1 MTGRQASFHQPC
13 SPVILWG
20 CDSVRHSVTVDTLE
34 KVSHLMLRRLSPR
47 LRLVHCGIALVLSSL
62 LFTEPL
68 TAEVPAVTA
77 LFPSGV
83 QAGQAVS
90 VKLQGAVGTAPVE
103 VWIDRTDLTIQ
114 ATEKPDEFT
123 FTATADARPGVAW
136 VRWHNAEG
144 ASDLR
149 PFVMGTLPEMA
160 EVEPNNATQE
170 AQVIP
175 TSPVI
180 VNGSLHKGG
189 ELDTFAVTLKAGET
203 LVASM
208 EANRTLPSPMDAV
221 LQLVDTQG
229 FVIEQNDDWL
239 ASDPQIVW
247 TAPADGT
254 WLIRIFTFPSTPD
267 STIQYAGGAND
278 IYRLLLTTG
287 PVINHVVPL
296 LKQPGEVTPHGW
308 NLPAE
313 KLTVTGDLSALRL
326 SAFSNGSPTPVTFS
340 MDQLPASQGSVVI
353 EDAVASVQMLTIPS
367 SVSGTIEV
375 PGDSD
380 RFQFFGM
387 KGQAFRFRTHTK
399 SLGSQLDPVVRF
411 LNSTGE
417 VVTVQDDSGELVDP
431 NFDIVIPVDDNYTVE
446 VSDRFQTGSE
456 WHFYSLTLLPEVP
469 DLELSVAGNRFT
481 LDRAKPLEIP
491 VTINRLTGLNVP
503 IQFTVEGLPAGVTF
517 EPVESKPE
525 GDTAKAVTLK
535 LSVAAD
541 SATARGPIQIVGR
554 TIGPDLTRQATGP
567 IEGVKATTSQLWIT
581 LPAK

>member
-1 MTGRQASFHQPC
+1 MSSESSARM
-13 SPVILWG
+13 
-20 CDSVRHSVTVDTLE
+20 
-34 KVSHLMLRRLSPR
+34 ML
-47 LRLVHCGIALVLSSL
+47 CWIALGWLSL
-62 LFTEPL
+62 LLGPHPL
-68 TAEVPAVTA
+68 AAEVPAVTA
-77 LFPSGV
+77 LFPAGV
-83 QAGQAVS
+83 QAGQTAT

-103 VWIDRTDLTIQ
+103 VWIDRSDLTVT
-114 ATEKPDEFT
+114 ASEKPDEFT
-123 FTATADARPGVAW
+123 FTATGDARPEVAW

-149 PFVMGTLPEMA
+149 SFVIGTLPEIA
-160 EVEPNNATQE
+160 EVEPNNATKE
-170 AQVIP
+170 AQAIP
-175 TSPVI
+175 PSPVI
-180 VNGSLHKGG
+180 VNGSLHKSG
-189 ELDTFAVTLKAGET
+189 ELDTFAVRLKAGET
-203 LVASM
+203 LVASV

-239 ASDPQIVW
+239 ASDPQLVW

-254 WLIRIFTFPSTPD
+254 WHVRLFAFPSTPD
-267 STIQYAGGAND
+267 STIQYAGGANS

-313 KLTVTGDLSALRL
+313 KLTLNGDLSVLRL
-326 SAFSNGSPTPVTFS
+326 SPFSNGSPATVTFS
-340 MDQLPASQGSVVI
+340 VDCLPEPNGSLVI
-353 EDAVASVQMLTIPS
+353 EDAAAAIQKLTIPS
-367 SVSGTIEV
+367 SVTGTIET

-380 RFQFFGM
+380 RYQFFGM
-387 KGQAFRFRTHTK
+387 KGQALRFRTQSK

-446 VSDRFQTGSE
+446 VSDRYQTGSE
-456 WHFYSLTLLPEVP
+456 WHFYALTLLPETP

-491 VTINRLTGLNVP
+491 VTINRLAGLNVP

-541 SATARGPIQIVGR
+541 SAAARGPIQIVGR
-554 TIGPDLTRQATGP
+554 TTVPDLNLQATGP

>member
-1 MTGRQASFHQPC
+1 MFRQP
-13 SPVILWG
+13 PVPKRSCW
-20 CDSVRHSVTVDTLE
+20 
-34 KVSHLMLRRLSPR
+34 
-47 LRLVHCGIALVLSSL
+47 IALAWLIL
-62 LFTEPL
+62 LIDL
-68 TAEVPAVTA
+68 RSVTAEVPAVTA
-77 LFPSGV
+77 LFPAGV
-83 QAGQAVS
+83 QAGQSVM

-103 VWIDRTDLTIQ
+103 VWTDRSDLSIK

-136 VRWHNAEG
+136 LRWHNAEG

-149 PFVMGTLPEMA
+149 PFVIDTLPEIA
-160 EVEPNNATQE
+160 EVEPNNATKE
-170 AQVIP
+170 AQRV
-175 TSPVI
+175 SALPVI

-203 LVASM
+203 LVASV

-229 FVIEQNDDWL
+229 FVVEQNDDWL

-247 TAPADGT
+247 TAPTDGT

-287 PVINHVVPL
+287 PVIDHVFPL
-296 LKQPGEVTPHGW
+296 LRQPGEVTPHGW

-313 KLTVTGDLSALRL
+313 KLALTGDPLSLRL
-326 SAFSNGSPTPVTFS
+326 PPFSNGLPVPITFS
-340 MDQLPASQGSVVI
+340 LDHLPEPNGSVVV
-353 EDAVASVQMLTIPS
+353 EDAAAAVQLLTIPS
-367 SVSGTIEV
+367 SVTGTIEA

-380 RFQFFGM
+380 RYQFFGM
-387 KGQAFRFRTHTK
+387 KGQVLRFRTQTK
-399 SLGSQLDPVVRF
+399 PLGSQLDPLIRF

-417 VVTVQDDSGELVDP
+417 VVTVQDDSGEFVDP
-431 NFDIVIPVDDNYTVE
+431 NFQIVIPVDDNYTVE
-446 VSDRFQTGSE
+446 VSDRYQTGSE
-456 WHFYSLTLLPEVP
+456 WHFYALTLLPEAP
-469 DLELSVAGNRFT
+469 DLELTVAGNRFT

-491 VTINRLTGLNVP
+491 VTMNRLTGLNVP
-503 IQFTVEGLPAGVTF
+503 IQFSVEGLPAGVTF

-541 SATARGPIQIVGR
+541 SAAARGPIQIVGR
-554 TIGPDLTRQATGP
+554 TTGP
-567 IEGVKATTSQLWIT
+567 ELVRRATAPIDGVKSVTHQLWIT